1 MRTATDLSRAQGP
14 DPGGRAWHDDGMT
27 GAERVVG
34 LAVMAKAPRV
44 GAVKTR
50 LCPPLRAPEA
60 AELARC
66 FLLDTVERVRLV
78 AGARPIMAYTPVEA
92 QGQIEEAAPGF
103 VLIPQRGGDLG
114 ERQHRLIDEVLGL
127 GLEAALIIG
136 TDSPTLP
143 RECLD
148 EAVSLVM
155 APDVDVVLGPT
166 EDGGYYLIGMR
177 VPTPALFENMPWS
190 TSTVL
195 GRTLERA
202 QRLGLRVACLPTWFD
217 VDTGAD
223 LERLR
228 VELEAAPGAGPRHT
242 RAFLE
247 RRTQPAN
254 HEHRTPDGGA
264 AASRSR

>member
-1 MRTATDLSRAQGP
+1 MA
-14 DPGGRAWHDDGMT
+14 
-27 GAERVVG
+27 GAERAVG
-34 LAVMAKAPRV
+34 LAIMAKAPRV

-50 LCPPLRAPEA
+50 ICPPLRAPEA

-66 FLLDTVERVRLV
+66 FLLDTVDRVRMV
-78 AGARPIMAYTPVEA
+78 AGARPIMAYAPVEA
-92 QGQIEEAAPGF
+92 QSQFEEAASGF

-114 ERQHRLIDEVLGL
+114 ERQRHLIEDVLALGL
-127 GLEAALIIG
+127 QAALVIG

-177 VPTPALFENMPWS
+177 ALCPALFENMPWS
-190 TSTVL
+190 MPTVL
-195 GRTLERA
+195 GRMLGRA

-228 VELEAAPGAGPRHT
+228 VELEASPGAAPRHT

-247 RRTQPAN
+247 RRIVCEVSVVKPAN
-254 HEHRTPDGGA
+254 HEHHTPDGGGA
-264 AASRSR
+264 AASRGR

>member
-1 MRTATDLSRAQGP
+1 MG
-14 DPGGRAWHDDGMT
+14 
-27 GAERVVG
+27 GAERAVG
-34 LAVMAKAPRV
+34 LAIMAKAPRV

-50 LCPPLRAPEA
+50 LCPPLRPPEA

-66 FLLDTVERVRLV
+66 FLLDAVERVRSV
-78 AGARPIMAYTPVEA
+78 AGAQPIVAYAPVEA
-92 QGQIEEAAPGF
+92 QGQFEEAAPGF
-103 VLIPQRGGDLG
+103 TLIPQRGGDLG
-114 ERQHRLIDEVLGL
+114 ERQLDLIGEILGL
-127 GLEAALIIG
+127 GLQAALVIG

-166 EDGGYYLIGMR
+166 EDGGYYLIGLR
-177 VPTPALFENMPWS
+177 APCPALFEDMPWS
-190 TSTVL
+190 TPVVL
-195 GRTLERA
+195 SRTLERA

-228 VELEAAPGAGPRHT
+228 VELETAPGPWPRHT
-242 RAFLE
+242 RQFLE
-247 RRTQPAN
+247 RRIVRAGHVVKPAN
-254 HEHRTPDGGA
+254 HEHHTPEGGGA
-264 AASRSR
+264 AASRGR

>member
-1 MRTATDLSRAQGP
+1 MA
-14 DPGGRAWHDDGMT
+14 
-27 GAERVVG
+27 GAERAVG
-34 LAVMAKAPRV
+34 LAIMAKAPRV

-50 LCPPLRAPEA
+50 LCPPLRPAEA
-60 AELARC
+60 ADLAGC

-92 QGQIEEAAPGF
+92 QSQIEEAAPGF
-103 VLIPQRGGDLG
+103 TLIPQRGGDLG
-114 ERQHRLIDEVLGL
+114 ERQLHLIEDVLGL
-127 GLEAALIIG
+127 GLEAALVIG

-177 VPTPALFENMPWS
+177 APTPALFEHMPWS
-190 TSTVL
+190 TPTVL
-195 GRTLERA
+195 GRTLDRT

-228 VELEAAPGAGPRHT
+228 IELEGAPGAWPRHT

-247 RRTQPAN
+247 RRIPCGVPAVKPAD
-254 HEHRTPDGGA
+254 HEHHSPDGGGT
-264 AASRSR
+264 AASRGRS

>member
-1 MRTATDLSRAQGP
+1 MS
-14 DPGGRAWHDDGMT
+14 
-27 GAERVVG
+27 GAERAVG
-34 LAVMAKAPRV
+34 LAIMAKAPRV

-60 AELARC
+60 AELAGS
-66 FLLDTVERVRLV
+66 FLLDTVDRVRMV
-78 AGARPIMAYTPVEA
+78 AGARPIMAYAPVEA
-92 QGQIEEAAPGF
+92 HAQFEEAAPGF
-103 VLIPQRGGDLG
+103 ALILQRGGDLG
-114 ERQHRLIDEVLGL
+114 ERQLHLIEEILGL
-127 GLEAALIIG
+127 GLQAALVIG

-177 VPTPALFENMPWS
+177 SAYPDLFEHMPWS
-190 TSTVL
+190 TPTVL
-195 GRTLERA
+195 SRTLERA

-223 LERLR
+223 LERLQ
-228 VELEAAPGAGPRHT
+228 VELEATPGASPRHT
-242 RAFLE
+242 RAFLS
-247 RRTQPAN
+247 RRIVGAASVVKPAN
-254 HEHRTPDGGA
+254 HEHPTPDGGGT
-264 AASRSR
+264 AASRRR